1 MKLGR
6 KTHEANKLPQI
17 GQPAKK
23 RSPPSEHV
31 SQQTAHSLI
40 SICLRSGRVFFTVR
54 LISTFLSLFH
64 LTTNPTVISTGV
76 HHTASPL
83 PQQRLCSSLASLF
96 PPLPRQTFIPFL
108 SAFWTTVGSNFSA
121 IPSLRLDKYL
131 LLIRYY
137 VASSFTYLHDHS
149 WDVGLLQ
156 SYLSLIGD
164 SRWGPLTVGGV
175 DDVKDGR
182 GMKVPDGLRYH
193 VLDVWLDGLA
203 GVAETMHEELVREV
217 MKPVQKLAE
226 DGKTKVLRT
235 RAKGVLGDERLA
247 HWLRDDDS
255 GDIATEGLQPREED
269 DSIGEEWEGFED

>member
-1 MKLGR
+1 M
-6 KTHEANKLPQI
+6 
-17 GQPAKK
+17 
-23 RSPPSEHV
+23 
-31 SQQTAHSLI
+31 
-40 SICLRSGRVFFTVR
+40 
-54 LISTFLSLFH
+54 
-64 LTTNPTVISTGV
+64 
-76 HHTASPL
+76 
-83 PQQRLCSSLASLF
+83 
-96 PPLPRQTFIPFL
+96 
-108 SAFWTTVGSNFSA
+108 
-121 IPSLRLDKYL
+121 
-131 LLIRYY
+131 
-137 VASSFTYLHDHS
+137 
-149 WDVGLLQ
+149 LQ